1 MSLKQRFGNLWNNMD
16 YPSNKKPR
24 TDSLED
30 YNRCTYYGL
39 ENQGAT
45 CYLNSVLQV
54 LFMTKDFREA
64 VLKYVDEKP
73 ASDFDH
79 SLADLF
85 KKLQKDTAETRNITK
100 LLGISNVNEQRDAAE
115 YLERVLTL
123 TSPDIS
129 KTFHGC
135 LVNKITC
142 TKGHIATDRDAA
154 FWHLP
159 LPLMDSSERVY
170 SVVDGIDK
178 FFRGSDLSGKNQ
190 MYCDQCDDKVD
201 AKIKDVMK
209 HHPDVLILLLKR
221 FEFSYSY
228 MSYVKINQA
237 VDVPYILQIPESDGV
252 ESQTYELYAVVDHVG
267 DLRSGH
273 YTTTIKSPDEDNW
286 YKFDDASITLYKS
299 QSSLDTEMFPRSR
312 SAYLLFYRKKKADI
326 QNTKEVSTS
335 EIFQP
340 TPNEDIDQDA
350 EKISKREEGKGT
362 KQKKKPNQAKM
373 ERRRNQKVKM
383 KQKGKIKVDK
393 GRFT

>member
-1 MSLKQRFGNLWNNMD
+1 MFSKQRFNLWNNMD
-16 YPSNKKPR
+16 YSPNKKPR
-24 TDSLED
+24 KGSPEN

-79 SLADLF
+79 SLANLF
-85 KKLQKDTAETRNITK
+85 KKLQEDTAETRKITR
-100 LLGISNVNEQRDAAE
+100 LLGISNVYEQRDAAE

-123 TSPDIS
+123 TNPDIS

-142 TKGHIATDRDAA
+142 TKGHIETDRDAA

-209 HHPDVLILLLKR
+209 LHPDVLILLLKR

-228 MSYVKINQA
+228 MSYVKINQD

-286 YKFDDASITLYKS
+286 YKFDDTRITLYKS
-299 QSSLDTEMFPRSR
+299 QSSLDTEISRGRASNTSQRHGSRQFSRSR
-312 SAYLLFYRKKKADI
+312 SAYLLFYRKKRADI

-335 EIFQP
+335 EIVQP
-340 TPNEDIDQDA
+340 TTNEDIDQDC
-350 EKISKREEGKGT
+350 EKISKREE
-362 KQKKKPNQAKM
+362 AS
-373 ERRRNQKVKM
+373 
-383 KQKGKIKVDK
+383 
-393 GRFT
+393 GR